1 MAYFKRAEF
10 WHRTGAAVAP
20 GARWL
25 DNLTGYQ
32 GHRSTVIVG
41 LLMLTLW
48 TFVVDCS
55 GHRIQNIRTWRP
67 FNVFHRVKN
76 WLFRLFGA
84 IIIGLLT
91 TLIWERW

>member
-1 MAYFKRAEF
+1 
-10 WHRTGAAVAP
+10 
-20 GARWL
+20 
-25 DNLTGYQ
+25 
-32 GHRSTVIVG
+32 
-41 LLMLTLW
+41 MLTLW

-91 TLIWERW
+91 TLIWEHW